1 MYAKENS
8 FMEYV
13 IIAVRS
19 RATVVGLSQILT
31 QLGIVNQ
38 IVSTPKEAGV
48 GCGLSIKISTNQLL
62 AVKRVV
68 TLKKINVAGYFLVK
82 TVGGRS
88 IVKTI

>member
-1 MYAKENS
+1 
-8 FMEYV
+8 MEYV

-31 QLGIVNQ
+31 QLGIANQ

-48 GCGLSIKISTNQLL
+48 GCGLSIKIPTNQLL
-62 AVKRVV
+62 SVKRVV